1 MTLAQRL
8 QDDLTRAI
16 RERDDVRR
24 DSLRMAIAAVYNAQK
39 AQRRELADE
48 EVVSVG
54 SPPADGTV
62 GPWSYPR
69 RILSRAEK
77 YERLAF
83 TFCRMGTV
91 GLIAWAI
98 GPAWFVLIVAIAAVA
113 LYARAI
119 TLGVGWT
126 KCFLRRPT
134 WIVGF
139 WLLVAIADAYWILV
153 LGQRLPGV

>member
-1 MTLAQRL
+1 MSA
-8 QDDLTRAI
+8 
-16 RERDDVRR
+16 
-24 DSLRMAIAAVYNAQK
+24 
-39 AQRRELADE
+39 
-48 EVVSVG
+48 EVQPVEG
-54 SPPADGTV
+54 AV

-69 RILSRAEK
+69 RVLSRAEK
-77 YERLAF
+77 YERMAF

-98 GPAWFVLIVAIAAVA
+98 GPAWFVLIVALVAVA

-134 WIVGF
+134 YIIGF
-139 WLLVAIADAYWILV
+139 WLAVAIVDAYWLFV
-153 LGQRLPGV
+153 LGQRLPVV